1 MDADRL
7 DCTWCGSAAS
17 IEYGIC
23 QVCLMEHPVDSKVIK
38 LPLTREDRPIKRR
51 LHSIDVTQDE
61 VGVAE

>member
-23 QVCLMEHPVDSKVIK
+23 QVCLMEHPVNSKVIK
-38 LPLTREDRPIKRR
+38 LPLTREERAKPR
-51 LHSIDVTQDE
+51 LRSINLATDE

>member
-23 QVCLMEHPVDSKVIK
+23 QVCLMEHPVDSRVIK
-38 LPLTREDRPIKRR
+38 LPLAREERARKR
-51 LHSIDVTQDE
+51 LHSITLPDE

>member
-38 LPLTREDRPIKRR
+38 LPLAREERTHKR
-51 LHSIDVTQDE
+51 LHSITLPDE